1 MGELYSSWNADSSD
15 YFDGDERMKL
25 TREQKEAC
33 ETIASQAVVIFQ
45 KAIEE
50 SGSVE
55 TAQDILCQY
64 FIAVLYGRNK
74 PRWML

>member
-1 MGELYSSWNADSSD
+1 MAKLHSRRNAYCSD

-25 TREQKEAC
+25 TREQREAC